1 LAPKYFFNNF
11 CKNFGKIS
19 VPAGGGRASDG
30 FRDGCANFLMSLML
44 VAVAKA
50 MVDGLMV

>member
-1 LAPKYFFNNF
+1 MQEEVGF
-11 CKNFGKIS
+11 
-19 VPAGGGRASDG
+19 VTTGGGRASDG
-30 FRDGCANFLMSLML
+30 FIRDGRANVSMSLML

>member
-1 LAPKYFFNNF
+1 MQEEVGF
-11 CKNFGKIS
+11 
-19 VPAGGGRASDG
+19 VTTGGGRASDG
-30 FRDGCANFLMSLML
+30 FRDGRANFSMSLMS

>member
-1 LAPKYFFNNF
+1 MQEEVCF
-11 CKNFGKIS
+11 
-19 VPAGGGRASDG
+19 VTTGGGRASDG
-30 FRDGCANFLMSLML
+30 FRDGRANFSMSLMS